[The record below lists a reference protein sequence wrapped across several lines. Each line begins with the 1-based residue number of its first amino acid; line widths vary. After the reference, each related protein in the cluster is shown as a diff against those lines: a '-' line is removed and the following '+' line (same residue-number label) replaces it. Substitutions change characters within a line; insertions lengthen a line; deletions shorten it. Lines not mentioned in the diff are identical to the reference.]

1 MTLMNAQAV
10 VFRANWPLAEG
21 RSMEDHQLLRGPF
34 PTEEEEARAD
44 VDQNRRGPV
53 EHHLGRQRRAPSVT
67 AAVAVTS

>member
-44 VDQNRRGPV
+44 VDQNRRGPC
-53 EHHLGRQRRAPSVT
+53 
-67 AAVAVTS
+67 